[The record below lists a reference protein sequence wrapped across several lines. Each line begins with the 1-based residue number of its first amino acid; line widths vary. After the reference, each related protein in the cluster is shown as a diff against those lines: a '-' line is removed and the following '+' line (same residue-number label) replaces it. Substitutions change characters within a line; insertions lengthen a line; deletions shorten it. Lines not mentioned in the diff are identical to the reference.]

1 MLREAAKMSLTC
13 VEGPMLGAG
22 RQPPTLTPT
31 HKRAKAKAWR
41 RIPSHGAFKK
51 AHAEAPPSTSYR
63 KTAMRTAHIH
73 DRNKRN
79 EAHPSPTE
87 SFTYLCPEGI
97 ALRLT
102 AGRGGG
108 APHSQ

>member
-1 MLREAAKMSLTC
+1 MSLTC
-13 VEGPMLGAG
+13 VEDPNARGSSTATHTHPHTQKGKDMEK
-22 RQPPTLTPT
+22 RSPP
-31 HKRAKAKAWR
+31 H
-41 RIPSHGAFKK
+41 SAFKR

-63 KTAMRTAHIH
+63 KQQCAQHTHS
-73 DRNKRN
+73 RNKRN
-79 EAHPSPTE
+79 EAHPSPPR

-102 AGRGGG
+102 AGRGGD

>member
-1 MLREAAKMSLTC
+1 MSLTC
-13 VEGPMLGAG
+13 VEDLNTRG
-22 RQPPTLTPT
+22 RSTATHTHPHSQKGKGMEKRSPP
-31 HKRAKAKAWR
+31 
-41 RIPSHGAFKK
+41 HGAFKN

-63 KTAMRTAHIH
+63 KTAMRTAHTH
-73 DRNKRN
+73 SRNKRN
-79 EAHPSPTE
+79 EAHPSPPQ

-108 APHSQ
+108 TPHSQ

>member
-1 MLREAAKMSLTC
+1 MSLTC
-13 VEGPMLGAG
+13 VEDPNARAG
-22 RQPPTLTPT
+22 RKPPTLTPT
-31 HKRAKAKAWR
+31 HKRAKARTWR
-41 RIPSHGAFKK
+41 RSPPHSAFKR
-51 AHAEAPPSTSYR
+51 AHAEAPPSTPYR

-79 EAHPSPTE
+79 EAQPIPTQ
-87 SFTYLCPEGI
+87 SFNYLCPEGI

>member
-1 MLREAAKMSLTC
+1 MLREATKMSLMC
-13 VEGPMLGAG
+13 VEDPNARG
-22 RQPPTLTPT
+22 RSTATHTHPHSQKGKGMEKRSPP
-31 HKRAKAKAWR
+31 
-41 RIPSHGAFKK
+41 HGAFKR

-73 DRNKRN
+73 SRNKRN
-79 EAHPSPTE
+79 EAQPIPTQ
-87 SFTYLCPEGI
+87 SFNYLCPEGI